1 MCAPFGTAR
10 ESLEKSSEKGSIMTR
25 LSAPEQRRKY
35 FWTKLA
41 VTGAVLTVP
50 IAVLAAPASADAV
63 NHDVTQ
69 ADNSWYGDQ
78 GGDHSHDWDRGG
90 NGGWNQGGNWN
101 QGNDW
106 GNQNQWQGGQ
116 DQAPA
121 PTVNPFAG
129 LFGSS

>member
-50 IAVLAAPASADAV
+50 IAVLAAPASADTV

-78 GGDHSHDWDRGG
+78 GAITRTIGTVVETAAGTRVVTGIRATTG
-90 NGGWNQGGNWN
+90 AIRTNGK
-101 QGNDW
+101 
-106 GNQNQWQGGQ
+106 
-116 DQAPA
+116 
-121 PTVNPFAG
+121 AG
-129 LFGSS
+129 KIRHPRRQ

>member
-10 ESLEKSSEKGSIMTR
+10 ESLEKSSEKGSIIAR
-25 LSAPEQRRKY
+25 LFAPEQRKKH
-35 FWTKLA
+35 FWAKLA

-50 IAVLAAPASADAV
+50 IAVLAAPASADTV

-69 ADNSWYGDQ
+69 TDNSWYGDQ
-78 GGDHSHDWDRGG
+78 GGDHSHDWDHGG
-90 NGGWNQGGNWN
+90 NGGWNQGDNWN
-101 QGNDW
+101 Q

-116 DQAPA
+116 GPAPA